1 MHKKGKKTHYQS
13 QPSGHGTSNDEI
25 LDDEEESMD
34 WWTKYFA
41 SVDAMIEVIR
51 TRSLFLA
58 ADRQINWKPPVP
70 SAPSY
75 KDF

>member
-41 SVDAMIEVIR
+41 SVDAMIEVI
-51 TRSLFLA
+51 TKL
-58 ADRQINWKPPVP
+58 
-70 SAPSY
+70 
-75 KDF
+75 

>member
-1 MHKKGKKTHYQS
+1 MCVHKKGKKTQYQS
-13 QPSGHGTSNDEI
+13 QASGHGTSNDEI

-51 TRSLFLA
+51 IC
-58 ADRQINWKPPVP
+58 Q
-70 SAPSY
+70 
-75 KDF
+75 